1 MKTSNIAIWTVPLIA
16 AGAIALSGCG
26 RRSDTNP
33 TTLTYR
39 QIGVCKTWTS
49 SAGTEE
55 KAHPDE
61 LYAVFKIESVD
72 NTKPSDSFTFDPQRF
87 YVNQST
93 EVQMRKNLSFQ
104 SRRFVEGDPRFAQA
118 MGVKAPGGM
127 MNVKGGEKLDVNA
140 YVIVAVSPK
149 LPADQPPVGNSY
161 DLTYDTTTAH
171 EQTQTSEGIVVKKTN
186 AGSPVQEAENC
197 KELAYK

>member
-1 MKTSNIAIWTVPLIA
+1 MKTSNIAIWTVPLLA

-33 TTLTYR
+33 TTITYS
-39 QIGVCKTWTS
+39 QLGVCKSWTTP
-49 SAGTEE
+49 AGTEE
-55 KAHPDE
+55 TAHPDE
-61 LYAVFKIESVD
+61 IYAVFKIESVD

-93 EVQMRKNLSFQ
+93 AQQMEKNLSFQ
-104 SRRFVEGDPRFAQA
+104 IRRFIEGDPRFAQA
-118 MGVKAPGGM
+118 MEVKAPGGM
-127 MNVKGGEKLDVNA
+127 TSIKGGQKLDVDA
-140 YVIVAVSPK
+140 YVIAAVSPN
-149 LPADQPPVGNSY
+149 LPADKPPVGNSF

-171 EQTQTSEGIVVKKTN
+171 EQAQTSEGIVVTKTN
-186 AGSPVQEAENC
+186 AGAAVPEAENC